1 MTKQLNKY
9 LPSQAK
15 EILNASEKEFRRV
28 VGGSS
33 QSDKKKAITS
43 IEDSIRENI
52 MKYRKVLRTNIGTK
66 TRQATSKEVRE
77 VILQIIQE
85 VNEHLMA
92 LKTEKK
98 MPSSKEIGVQ
108 EYIIDS
114 IRDLLED
121 IKHVRYGGSK
131 LKAEDIMSSSFSSD
145 QITVVKKINVSEI
158 ESDVKILFSIKEFPI
173 PNHIKK
179 NLRAFTERLE
189 ELSKAKT
196 TRFKIHRH
204 ESHLKKIFG
213 SDTQRAKDAK
223 DRKAT
228 YKFWKGIAGHE
239 DDLETELDKLV
250 VLLKKGNPSDAKAD
264 KDVAAFLKFMS
275 DEPDLK
281 YVYPFPKKT
290 LGFADL
296 NARSYQFLLNFLKLF
311 NYDVNFR
318 GSKSSYAGKGDSD
331 APSDDDDTSDSEV
344 TGGTGQ
350 EEVVSDE
357 PQGGE
362 DSDELDVQTEQNIAA
377 EAQRADRANQLTV
390 GEDVVR
396 DVFSNPEVSE
406 LMKDMEKEE
415 YDPLGILVV
424 KDDLKGLMPLYG
436 EIDEIKDYLEEKRA
450 LLDIDE
456 DDEEAI
462 FETFMDDLER
472 IHSLA
477 DSLKEFHLPIFAAE
491 NPVIRE
497 EYPELKA
504 KAGSTGAD
512 IDRFLELFA
521 NLIQDERATMA
532 NVTALDLRGAS
543 TGGKKEEKAPPRY
556 FKYVRGVASRKGSP
570 RQSFKAA
577 SSANSKINAAINRVV
592 KEMAHVFITPQMS
605 HLDAGISLPFKN
617 NFALRLISSTKK
629 LDEKFKIYQ
638 AINQKFMSTGEAFID
653 EEAVV
658 KLRSFTNMLAKGDAV
673 QNFENI
679 KSAGAKFAEALYDIA
694 EYTEDKTKT
703 KLNNNIKESIQ
714 KDVAAI
720 LGSIRSISNVRRD
733 EYFMNNTWGNKIG
746 ILDEYK
752 KSKKDGIEDISVL
765 RVILDLLESK
775 HGESAIPDKNERQ
788 KLLDD
793 LREIK
798 KSEVSEKILSVHDSI
813 RLLKQKPVFY
823 GKKKINNFDHI
834 GDMITKMEREYNLDI
849 SASEITGVVNE
860 LDSFDSIS
868 KSYGISTEHVY
879 VIKANFR

>member
-33 QSDKKKAITS
+33 ESDKKKAITS

-85 VNEHLMA
+85 VNEHLMD

-98 MPSSKEIGVQ
+98 MPSSKDVGIQ
-108 EYIIDS
+108 EHLIDS
-114 IRDLLED
+114 IRDILED

-131 LKAEDIMSSSFSSD
+131 LKVEDIMSNSFSSD
-145 QITVVKKINVSEI
+145 QITTTQKVNVSEI
-158 ESDVKILFSIKEFPI
+158 ESDIKLFFGIKDYPI

-189 ELSKAKT
+189 ELSKTKT

-239 DDLETELDKLV
+239 DALETELDKLV
-250 VLLKKGNPSDAKAD
+250 VLLEKGNPSDAKTN
-264 KDVAAFLKFMS
+264 KDVSAFLKFMS

-290 LGFADL
+290 LGFADI

-311 NYDVNFR
+311 NYDVDFR
-318 GSKSSYAGKGDSD
+318 GSKTSYAGKGDSD

-344 TGGTGQ
+344 TGGTGR

-357 PQGGE
+357 PQDWD
-362 DSDELDVQTEQNIAA
+362 DSKELDVQTEQNIAA
-377 EAQRADRANQLTV
+377 DAQRADRANQLTV
-390 GEDVVR
+390 GENVVR

-406 LMKDMEKEE
+406 LKKDMEKED
-415 YDPLGILVV
+415 YDPLGILVI

-436 EIDEIKDYLEEKRA
+436 EIDEIRDYLEEKRT

-462 FETFMDDLER
+462 FKTFVDDLER

-477 DSLKEFHLPIFAAE
+477 DSLKEFHLPIFIAE
-491 NPVIRE
+491 NPIIRA
-497 EYPELKA
+497 EYSELKA

-521 NLIQDERATMA
+521 NLIQDEKATMA

-543 TGGKKEEKAPPRY
+543 TGGKKEEKTPPRY
-556 FKYVRGVASRKGSP
+556 FKYVTGVAARKGSP

-577 SSANSKINAAINRVV
+577 SSANSKINSAINRVV

-629 LDEKFKIYQ
+629 LDAKFKIYQ
-638 AINQKFMSTGEAFID
+638 SVNEKFMSTGEAFID
-653 EEAVV
+653 EEDVV

-679 KSAGAKFAEALYDIA
+679 KSAGAKFAQALYDIA
-694 EYTEDKTKT
+694 ESLDKTQA
-703 KLNNNIKESIQ
+703 KLNNDIKESIQ

-733 EYFMNNTWGNKIG
+733 EYFMNSTWGNKIG

-752 KSKKDGIEDISVL
+752 QSKKDGIEDISVL
-765 RVILDLLESK
+765 RVILDLLETK

-834 GDMITKMEREYNLDI
+834 GDMITKMEKEYNLDI

-860 LDSFDSIS
+860 LDSFDGIS

>member
-33 QSDKKKAITS
+33 TSDKKKALTS

-52 MKYRKVLRTNIGTK
+52 MKYRKALRTNIGTK

-98 MPSSKEIGVQ
+98 MPSSKDVGIQ
-108 EYIIDS
+108 EHLIDS
-114 IRDLLED
+114 IRDILED

-131 LKAEDIMSSSFSSD
+131 LKVEDIMSNSFSSD
-145 QITVVKKINVSEI
+145 QITTTQKVNVSEI
-158 ESDVKILFSIKEFPI
+158 ESDIKLFFDIKDYPI

-179 NLRAFTERLE
+179 NLKAFTERLE

-239 DDLETELDKLV
+239 DELETELGKLV
-250 VLLKKGNPSDAKAD
+250 VLLEKGNPSDAKTN
-264 KDVAAFLKFMS
+264 KDVSAFLKFMS
-275 DEPDLK
+275 SDPDLK

-290 LGFADL
+290 LGFADID
-296 NARSYQFLLNFLKLF
+296 ARSYQFLLNFLKLF
-311 NYDVNFR
+311 NYDVDFR
-318 GSKSSYAGKGDSD
+318 GSKTSYAGKGDSD

-344 TGGTGQ
+344 TGGTGR
-350 EEVVSDE
+350 EEAVSNE

-362 DSDELDVQTEQNIAA
+362 DSEELDVQTEQNIAA
-377 EAQRADRANQLTV
+377 EAQRADRANQLTM
-390 GEDVVR
+390 GENTVR

-406 LMKDMEKEE
+406 LIKDMEKED
-415 YDPLGILVV
+415 YDPLGILVI
-424 KDDLKGLMPLYG
+424 KDDLKDLMPLYG
-436 EIDEIKDYLEEKRA
+436 EIDEIRDFIEEKKA

-456 DDEEAI
+456 EDEEAL

-477 DSLKEFHLPIFAAE
+477 DSLKEFHLPIFIAE
-491 NPVIRE
+491 NPIIRA
-497 EYPELKA
+497 EYSELKA

-521 NLIQDERATMA
+521 NLIQEEKATTA
-532 NVTALDLRGAS
+532 NLTALDLRGAS
-543 TGGKKEEKAPPRY
+543 TGGKKEEKTPPRY
-556 FKYVRGVASRKGSP
+556 FKYVTGVAARKGSP

-577 SSANSKINAAINRVV
+577 SSANSKINSAINRVV

-629 LDEKFKIYQ
+629 LDAKFKIYQ
-638 AINQKFMSTGEAFID
+638 SVNEKFMSTGEAFID
-653 EEAVV
+653 EEDVV

-679 KSAGAKFAEALYDIA
+679 KSAGAKFAQALYDIA
-694 EYTEDKTKT
+694 ESLDKTQA
-703 KLNNNIKESIQ
+703 KLNNDIKESIQ

-733 EYFMNNTWGNKIG
+733 EYFMNSTWGNKIG

-752 KSKKDGIEDISVL
+752 QSKKDGIEDISVL
-765 RVILDLLESK
+765 RVILDLLETK
-775 HGESAIPDKNERQ
+775 HGERAIPDKNERQ

>member
-1 MTKQLNKY
+1 MTKLLNKY
-9 LPSQAK
+9 LPNNAK
-15 EILNASEKEFRRV
+15 EILNSSEREFRRV
-28 VGGSS
+28 VSGSS
-33 QSDKKKAITS
+33 TSDKKKALTS

-52 MKYRKVLRTNIGTK
+52 MKYRKALRTNIGTK

-92 LKTEKK
+92 VKTEKK
-98 MPSSKEIGVQ
+98 VYSGKETAVQ
-108 EYIIDS
+108 EQITDYIREI
-114 IRDLLED
+114 LED
-121 IKHVRYGGSK
+121 IKHVRYSGAK
-131 LKAEDIMSSSFSSD
+131 LKVEDIMSNSFSSD
-145 QITVVKKINVSEI
+145 QITITKKINVSEI
-158 ESDVKILFSIKEFPI
+158 ESDIKMYWNTEVPL
-173 PNHIKK
+173 PNLIKK
-179 NLRAFTERLE
+179 NLRAFTERLG

-213 SDTQRAKDAK
+213 SDTQRARDAK

-228 YKFWKGIAGHE
+228 YKFWKGIAAHE
-239 DDLETELDKLV
+239 DDLEDKLNELV
-250 VLLKKGNPSDAKAD
+250 VLLEKGNPSDAKTD
-264 KDVAAFLKFMS
+264 KDVSAFLKFMS
-275 DEPDLK
+275 SDPDLK

-290 LGFADL
+290 LGFADI

-318 GSKSSYAGKGDSD
+318 GSKSSYGGKGDSD
-331 APSDDDDTSDSEV
+331 APRDDDDTSDSEV
-344 TGGTGQ
+344 TGGAGQ

-357 PQGGE
+357 EPQDWD
-362 DSDELDVQTEQNIAA
+362 DSKELDVQTEQNIAA
-377 EAQRADRANQLTV
+377 DAQRADRANQLTV
-390 GEDVVR
+390 GENVAR

-406 LMKDMEKEE
+406 LKKDMEKED
-415 YDPLGILVV
+415 YDPLGILVI

-436 EIDEIKDYLEEKRA
+436 EIDEIRDYLEEKRT

-456 DDEEAI
+456 DDEEAL
-462 FETFMDDLER
+462 FETFMNDLER

-491 NPVIRE
+491 NPVIRA
-497 EYPELKA
+497 EYPELKT
-504 KAGSTGAD
+504 KAGSTGED

-521 NLIQDERATMA
+521 NLIQDEKATMA
-532 NVTALDLRGAS
+532 NVTALDLRGAT
-543 TGGKKEEKAPPRY
+543 TGGKKEEKSPPRY
-556 FKYVRGVASRKGSP
+556 FKYVTGVAARKGSP

-577 SSANSKINAAINRVV
+577 NSANSKINAAINKVV
-592 KEMAHVFITPQMS
+592 KEMAQVFITPQMT

-629 LDEKFKIYQ
+629 LDKKFEIYQ
-638 AINQKFMSTGEAFID
+638 AINEKFMSTGEAFID

-658 KLRSFTNMLAKGDAV
+658 KLRSFTSMLAKGDAV

-679 KSAGAKFAEALYDIA
+679 KSAGAKFAQALYDIA
-694 EYTEDKTKT
+694 KYTEDKTRT
-703 KLNNNIKESIQ
+703 KLNDNIKESIQ

-733 EYFMNNTWGNKIG
+733 EYFMNNSWGNKIG

-752 KSKKDGIEDISVL
+752 QSKKDGIEDISVL

-793 LREIK
+793 LKDIK

-834 GDMITKMEREYNLDI
+834 GNMITKMEREYNLDI

>member
-33 QSDKKKAITS
+33 ESDKKKAITS

-85 VNEHLMA
+85 VNEHLMD

-98 MPSSKEIGVQ
+98 MPSSKDVGIQ
-108 EYIIDS
+108 EHLIDS
-114 IRDLLED
+114 IRDILED

-131 LKAEDIMSSSFSSD
+131 LKVEDIMSNSFSSD
-145 QITVVKKINVSEI
+145 QITTTQKVNVSEI
-158 ESDVKILFSIKEFPI
+158 ESDIKLFFGIKDYPI

-179 NLRAFTERLE
+179 NLKAFTERLG
-189 ELSKAKT
+189 ELSKTKT
-196 TRFKIHRH
+196 ARFKIHRH

-250 VLLKKGNPSDAKAD
+250 VLLEKGNPSDAKTN
-264 KDVAAFLKFMS
+264 KDVSAFLKFMS

-290 LGFADL
+290 LGFADI

-311 NYDVNFR
+311 NYDVDFR
-318 GSKSSYAGKGDSD
+318 GSKISYAGKGDSD

-344 TGGTGQ
+344 TGGTGR
-350 EEVVSDE
+350 EEAVSNE

-362 DSDELDVQTEQNIAA
+362 DSDELDVKTEQNIAA
-377 EAQRADRANQLTV
+377 EAQRADRANQLTI
-390 GEDVVR
+390 GENVVR

-406 LMKDMEKEE
+406 LKKDMEKED
-415 YDPLGILVV
+415 YDPLGILVI

-436 EIDEIKDYLEEKRA
+436 EIDEIRDYLEEKRT

-462 FETFMDDLER
+462 FKTFVDDLER

-477 DSLKEFHLPIFAAE
+477 DSLKEFHLPIFIAE
-491 NPVIRE
+491 NPIIRA
-497 EYPELKA
+497 EYSELKA

-521 NLIQDERATMA
+521 NLIQDEKATMA

-543 TGGKKEEKAPPRY
+543 TGGKKEEKTPPRY
-556 FKYVRGVASRKGSP
+556 FKYVTGVAARKGSP

-577 SSANSKINAAINRVV
+577 SSANTEINRAINRVV

-653 EEAVV
+653 EEDVV

-679 KSAGAKFAEALYDIA
+679 KSAGAKFAQALYDIA
-694 EYTEDKTKT
+694 ESLDKTQV
-703 KLNNNIKESIQ
+703 KLNNDIKESIQ

-733 EYFMNNTWGNKIG
+733 EYFMNSTWGNKIG

-752 KSKKDGIEDISVL
+752 QSKKDGIEDISVL
-765 RVILDLLESK
+765 RVILDLLETK

-834 GDMITKMEREYNLDI
+834 GDMITKMEKEYNLDI

-860 LDSFDSIS
+860 LDSFDGIS

>member
-1 MTKQLNKY
+1 MTKLLNKY
-9 LPSQAK
+9 LPNNAK
-15 EILNASEKEFRRV
+15 EILNSSEREFRRV
-28 VGGSS
+28 VSGSS
-33 QSDKKKAITS
+33 TSDKKKALTS

-52 MKYRKVLRTNIGTK
+52 MKYRKALRTNIGTK

-92 LKTEKK
+92 VKTEKK
-98 MPSSKEIGVQ
+98 VYSGKETAVQ
-108 EYIIDS
+108 EQITDYIREI
-114 IRDLLED
+114 LED
-121 IKHVRYGGSK
+121 IKHVRYSGAK
-131 LKAEDIMSSSFSSD
+131 LKVEDIMSNSFSSD
-145 QITVVKKINVSEI
+145 QITITKKINVSEI
-158 ESDVKILFSIKEFPI
+158 ESDIKMYWNTEVPL
-173 PNHIKK
+173 PNLIKK
-179 NLRAFTERLE
+179 NLRAFTERLG

-213 SDTQRAKDAK
+213 SDTQRARDAK

-228 YKFWKGIAGHE
+228 YKFWKGIAAHE
-239 DDLETELDKLV
+239 DDLEDKLNELV
-250 VLLKKGNPSDAKAD
+250 VLLEKGNPSDAKTD
-264 KDVAAFLKFMS
+264 KDVSAFLKFMS
-275 DEPDLK
+275 SDPDLK

-290 LGFADL
+290 LGFADI

-344 TGGTGQ
+344 TGGAGQ

-357 PQGGE
+357 EPQDWD
-362 DSDELDVQTEQNIAA
+362 DSKELDVQTEQNIAA
-377 EAQRADRANQLTV
+377 DAQRADRANQLTV
-390 GEDVVR
+390 GENVAR

-406 LMKDMEKEE
+406 LKKDMEKED
-415 YDPLGILVV
+415 YDPLGILVI

-436 EIDEIKDYLEEKRA
+436 EIDEIRDYLEEKRT

-456 DDEEAI
+456 DDEEAL
-462 FETFMDDLER
+462 FETFMNDLER

-491 NPVIRE
+491 NPVIRA
-497 EYPELKA
+497 EYPELKT
-504 KAGSTGAD
+504 KAGSTGED

-521 NLIQDERATMA
+521 NLIQDEKATMA
-532 NVTALDLRGAS
+532 NVTALDLRGAT
-543 TGGKKEEKAPPRY
+543 TGGKKEEKSPPRY
-556 FKYVRGVASRKGSP
+556 FKYVTGVAARKGSP

-577 SSANSKINAAINRVV
+577 NSANSKINAAINKVV
-592 KEMAHVFITPQMS
+592 KEMAQVFITPQMT

-629 LDEKFKIYQ
+629 LDKKFEIYQ
-638 AINQKFMSTGEAFID
+638 AINEKFMSTGEAFID

-658 KLRSFTNMLAKGDAV
+658 KLRSFTSMLAKGDAV

-679 KSAGAKFAEALYDIA
+679 KSAGAKFAQALYDIA
-694 EYTEDKTKT
+694 KYTEDKTRT
-703 KLNNNIKESIQ
+703 KLNDNIKESIQ

-733 EYFMNNTWGNKIG
+733 EYFMNNSWGNKIG

-752 KSKKDGIEDISVL
+752 QSKKDGIEDISVL

-793 LREIK
+793 LKDIK

-834 GDMITKMEREYNLDI
+834 GNMITKMEREYNLDI

>member
-9 LPSQAK
+9 LPNNAK
-15 EILNASEKEFRRV
+15 EILNASEREFRRV
-28 VGGSS
+28 VRGSS
-33 QSDKKKAITS
+33 ESDKKKAITS
-43 IEDSIRENI
+43 IEDSIKENI
-52 MKYRKVLRTNIGTK
+52 MKYKQALRNNLGTK
-66 TRQATSKEVRE
+66 TQKVAGRVVRAKIKE
-77 VILQIIQE
+77 LIQE

-98 MPSSKEIGVQ
+98 MPSSKDIGVQ
-108 EYIIDS
+108 EHIIDS
-114 IRDLLED
+114 IRDILED
-121 IKHVRYGGSK
+121 TKHVRYSGAK
-131 LKAEDIMSSSFSSD
+131 LKVEDIMSNSFSSD
-145 QITVVKKINVSEI
+145 QITTIKKINVSEI
-158 ESDVKILFSIKEFPI
+158 ESDIKMLLNIKEYPI

-179 NLRAFTERLE
+179 NLRSFTERLE

-204 ESHLKKIFG
+204 ELHLKKIFG
-213 SDTQRAKDAK
+213 SDSQRAKDAK

-228 YKFWKGIAGHE
+228 YKFWKGIAGYE
-239 DDLETELDKLV
+239 EKLEQELKKLV
-250 VLLKKGNPSDAKAD
+250 ELLKKGNPSDAKAD

-275 DEPDLK
+275 SDPDLK

-290 LGFADL
+290 LGFADID
-296 NARSYQFLLNFLKLF
+296 ARSYKFLLEFLKIF
-311 NYDVNFR
+311 NYDIDFR
-318 GSKSSYAGKGDSD
+318 GNKVSYAGKGDSD

-344 TGGTGQ
+344 TGGSGR

-357 PQGGE
+357 PQDWD
-362 DSDELDVQTEQNIAA
+362 DSKELDIQTEQNIA
-377 EAQRADRANQLTV
+377 EQAQRADRANQLTM
-390 GEDVVR
+390 GENTVR
-396 DVFSNPEVSE
+396 DAFEEPEVSDM
-406 LMKDMEKEE
+406 MKIVDKED

-424 KDDLKGLMPLYG
+424 KEDLKGLMPLYG
-436 EIDEIKDYLEEKRA
+436 EIDEIRDFIEEKKA

-456 DDEEAI
+456 EDEDAL

-491 NPVIRE
+491 NAVIRA

-504 KAGSTGAD
+504 KSGSTGAD

-521 NLIQDERATMA
+521 NLIQEEKATMA
-532 NVTALDLRGAS
+532 NVTALDMLGAG
-543 TGGKKEEKAPPRY
+543 TKKKKEEKSTPRY
-556 FKYVRGVASRKGSP
+556 FKYVMGVPSRRGSP

-577 SSANSKINAAINRVV
+577 QSANANINRAINRVV
-592 KEMAHVFITPQMS
+592 HEMADVFITPQIT

-629 LDEKFKIYQ
+629 LDKKFEIYQ
-638 AINQKFMSTGEAFID
+638 AINQKFMTYGEAWID
-653 EEAVV
+653 EEQIVN
-658 KLRSFTNMLAKGDAV
+658 LRSFTSMLAKGDAV
-673 QNFENI
+673 QNFENL
-679 KSAGAKFAEALYDIA
+679 KSAGVKFAQALYDIA
-694 EYTEDKTKT
+694 EYVEDKTRT
-703 KLNNNIKESIQ
+703 KLNKSIEESIQ

-720 LGSIRSISNVRRD
+720 LGSIRSMTNVRRD

-746 ILDEYK
+746 ILDEYR
-752 KSKKDGIEDISVL
+752 KSKKDGVEDITVL
-765 RVILDLLESK
+765 KVILDLLETK
-775 HGESAIPDKNERQ
+775 HGETAIPDDNERK

-834 GDMITKMEREYNLDI
+834 GDMITKMEQEYNLDI